1 MIDFKNVSFF
11 YEPGRPVIENL
22 SFHIEEG
29 ESVGLVGANG
39 AGKSTVM
46 KLLLGLLEGEGTIL
60 VEGLEVKKQNL
71 PEIRKKLG
79 FVFQNSENQMFM
91 PTVYEDM
98 MFGPL
103 NYGVKR
109 EEAEKKVDE
118 VLARLNLQHLKHRHN
133 HKLSGGELKMAAI
146 ATILA
151 MEPQIILMDEP
162 TASLDPE
169 NRRTVI
175 ETIRSLGQTKIITSH
190 DPEVIAEVCT
200 RVIELKK

>member
-1 MIDFKNVSFF
+1 
-11 YEPGRPVIENL
+11 
-22 SFHIEEG
+22 
-29 ESVGLVGANG
+29 
-39 AGKSTVM
+39 
-46 KLLLGLLEGEGTIL
+46 
-60 VEGLEVKKQNL
+60 
-71 PEIRKKLG
+71 
-79 FVFQNSENQMFM
+79 MFM

-146 ATILA
+146 ATILV

-169 NRRTVI
+169 NRRIVI
-175 ETIRSLGQTKIITSH
+175 DTIRSLEQTKIITSH

-200 RVIELKK
+200 RVVELK